1 MKEKSRAALS
11 CGLNGLMNQ
20 LVLMQ
25 PLLTFDL
32 EGLDYSWN
40 VSLSHLALYVSI
52 LKETY
57 G

>member
-1 MKEKSRAALS
+1 MKEKSRAAFILRTKWS
-11 CGLNGLMNQ
+11 DEPAG
-20 LVLMQ
+20 LMQ
-25 PLLTFDL
+25 PFLTFDH
-32 EGLDYSWN
+32 EGLDCSWN